1 MSDRRLFVL
10 AHTEARKRAAQ
21 AVAEAPDGYVVRI
34 EPPRRNLDQN
44 AALHAKITEI
54 SQRMEWCGKR
64 LDVDTWKRLL
74 VGAWSRAENEP
85 VTMLPALDGN
95 GVEIIFRR
103 TSTLTKR
110 ECSDLLEWINAWAAE
125 HVPEVA

>member
-1 MSDRRLFVL
+1 VSDKRLFVL
-10 AHTEARKRAAQ
+10 SHTEARKRAAQ
-21 AVAEAPDGYVVRI
+21 AVAEAPDGWVVRI
-34 EPPRRNLDQN
+34 EQPKRNLDQN

-54 SQRMEWCGKR
+54 ASRMEWCGKK
-64 LDVDTWKRLL
+64 LDAETWKRLL
-74 VGAWSRAENEP
+74 VGAWSRAVNEP

-103 TSTLTKR
+103 TSALTKR

-125 HVPEVA
+125 HVPEAA

>member
-21 AVAEAPDGYVVRI
+21 AVAEAPEGYVVRI

-125 HVPEVA
+125 NVPEAA

>member
-125 HVPEVA
+125 LTP

>member
-10 AHTEARKRAAQ
+10 AHTAARKRAAQ
-21 AVAEAPDGYVVRI
+21 AVAEAPEGYVVRI
-34 EPPRRNLDQN
+34 EPPRRHLDQN

-125 HVPEVA
+125 HVPEVT

>member
-21 AVAEAPDGYVVRI
+21 AVAEAPEGYVVRI

>member
-10 AHTEARKRAAQ
+10 AHTDARKRAAQ

-54 SQRMEWCGKR
+54 SQRMQWCGKR

-125 HVPEVA
+125 HVPEVT

>member
-21 AVAEAPDGYVVRI
+21 AVAEVPDGYVVRI

>member
-21 AVAEAPDGYVVRI
+21 AVAEAPEGYVVRI

-54 SQRMEWCGKR
+54 SQRMQWCGKR

-85 VTMLPALDGN
+85 VTMLPAGM
-95 GVEIIFRR
+95 
-103 TSTLTKR
+103 
-110 ECSDLLEWINAWAAE
+110 A
-125 HVPEVA
+125 

>member
-125 HVPEVA
+125 HVPEVT